1 MQLMSHNTGK
11 LFSLETV
18 IVGFFALGQ
27 LLMFG
32 ISRLDRYELSIYL
45 FLIFLVYT
53 VFWGKSYFKS
63 TLKFPFLFL
72 ALFIAISSYAID
84 ATAVDAAKPDTSW
97 FSVFSYSLLGIETFL
112 SFPLIC
118 MDIRNAT
125 DFCVITHTPV
135 WAGGIASYLYCVLFV
150 IPKLGVNSLNDL
162 ANIAYSIMM
171 PLPLFLF
178 FTREDKHIIILLIAL
193 CFAVFTGKRMA
204 LLVLLAAIAAIMIVQ
219 HKKSYFISLILAGA
233 AGCAVWYFCDG
244 FDYSAI
250 DSAISR
256 FRNIADDRG
265 SGRLYILELFWNDIP
280 NYSIAE
286 FLFGHGFGQFLKTYT
301 SASNAYVS
309 AHNDYAE
316 IMFAHGFPALLCFV
330 WLMFQIYLRIFAL
343 RKNRK
348 FSAFLLLAI
357 MLFVY
362 NAVANLFFYYIQTS
376 MLFIML
382 AVLDDQYK
390 YLIAER
396 RKTGQQN
403 DLKNHSSVLAQP
415 ET

>member
-97 FSVFSYSLLGIETFL
+97 FSVFSYSLLGIETFFIFSSYL
-112 SFPLIC
+112 HGHPERYRFLRYYAYAC
-118 MDIRNAT
+118 M
-125 DFCVITHTPV
+125 
-135 WAGGIASYLYCVLFV
+135 AGGIASYLYCVLFV

>member
-1 MQLMSHNTGK
+1 
-11 LFSLETV
+11 
-18 IVGFFALGQ
+18 
-27 LLMFG
+27 
-32 ISRLDRYELSIYL
+32 
-45 FLIFLVYT
+45 
-53 VFWGKSYFKS
+53 
-63 TLKFPFLFL
+63 
-72 ALFIAISSYAID
+72 
-84 ATAVDAAKPDTSW
+84 
-97 FSVFSYSLLGIETFL
+97 
-112 SFPLIC
+112 
-118 MDIRNAT
+118 
-125 DFCVITHTPV
+125 
-135 WAGGIASYLYCVLFV
+135 
-150 IPKLGVNSLNDL
+150 
-162 ANIAYSIMM
+162 MM

-280 NYSIAE
+280 DYSAAE
-286 FLFGHGFGQFLKTYT
+286 FLFGHGFGQFLKTYR
-301 SASNAYVS
+301 SVSDAYVS

-343 RKNRK
+343 RKNRN

>member
-1 MQLMSHNTGK
+1 
-11 LFSLETV
+11 
-18 IVGFFALGQ
+18 
-27 LLMFG
+27 
-32 ISRLDRYELSIYL
+32 
-45 FLIFLVYT
+45 
-53 VFWGKSYFKS
+53 
-63 TLKFPFLFL
+63 
-72 ALFIAISSYAID
+72 
-84 ATAVDAAKPDTSW
+84 
-97 FSVFSYSLLGIETFL
+97 
-112 SFPLIC
+112 

-135 WAGGIASYLYCVLFV
+135 WRGGIASYLYCVLFV

-280 NYSIAE
+280 DYSAAE
-286 FLFGHGFGQFLKTYT
+286 FLFGHGFGQFLKTYR
-301 SASNAYVS
+301 SVSDAYVS

-343 RKNRK
+343 RKNRN